1 LSIDC
6 KATVHIGDVS
16 RGGLTRGDYEA
27 WDHDLGLQEKYTPFG
42 IVEEDGGQLHSTFGS
57 SYKTS
62 DFIVDALEAWWAALD
77 ETEQVAM
84 ARLQI
89 KMDNG
94 PESSGRRTQFLQRMV
109 AFCDAIGKPI
119 QLLYYP
125 PYHSKY
131 NPIER
136 CWGILELH
144 WNGTKL
150 VDVETMLEWA
160 KTMTWKG
167 MPPIV
172 ALSRKVYQKGVTL
185 SKRAMRA
192 VENRLTRHPE
202 LPNWDILIQPIS
214 TS

>member
-1 LSIDC
+1 M
-6 KATVHIGDVS
+6 
-16 RGGLTRGDYEA
+16 
-27 WDHDLGLQEKYTPFG
+27 
-42 IVEEDGGQLHSTFGS
+42 EEDRAQLHITFGS

-62 DFIVDALEAWWAALD
+62 DFIVDTLEAWWAALD
-77 ETEQVAM
+77 EAEQVAM

-94 PESSGRRTQFLQRMV
+94 PESSGKRTQFLHRMV

-136 CWGILELH
+136 CWGILEVH

-150 VDVETMLEWA
+150 VDVETMVEWA

-167 MPPIV
+167 IHPTV
-172 ALSRKVYQKGVTL
+172 ELSRKVYHKGVAL
-185 SKRAMRA
+185 SKRAMQA
-192 VENRLTRHPE
+192 VEARLARHSE
-202 LPNWDILIQPIS
+202 LPKWDILILPAAI
-214 TS
+214 